1 MKTNLGLVAYA
12 KKALQEKWGYVW
24 GTFGQVLTEQLLRQ
38 KIRQY
43 PKEVGGYENFIRNN
57 WLNKKTVDCV
67 GLIKSYLWHYDGKIK
82 YNPAQDKSADMMF
95 DLAKDRGPI
104 STLPE
109 IPGLCLWKPGH
120 IGIYTGYGQ
129 VIEAHGTKY
138 GVIQTPIEGSG
149 STAWTH
155 WLKCPYISYA
165 SEYLKLEDV
174 LKKIAD
180 DPEGWEQAIDS
191 LVAAADSGFVDSIYK
206 YLPLLIEKAYN
217 H

>member
-57 WLNKKTVDCV
+57 WLNKRAVDCV
-67 GLIKSYLWHYDGKIK
+67 GLIKSYMWWENDGPAYDS
-82 YNPAQDKSADMMF
+82 NTDKSTDMMF
-95 DLAKDRGPI
+95 DLSKERGPI
-104 STLPE
+104 STMPE
-109 IPGLCLWKPGH
+109 ISGLCLWRPGH
-120 IGIYTGYGQ
+120 IGIYIGNGQ

-138 GVIQTPIEGSG
+138 GVIQTPIEGPG
-149 STAWTH
+149 STTWTH
-155 WLKCPYISYA
+155 WLKCPYISYT
-165 SEYLKLEDV
+165 SEHLKWEEV
-174 LKKIAD
+174 LRKIAD
-180 DPEGWEQAIDS
+180 DPEGWEKAIDG
-191 LVAAADSGFVDSIYK
+191 LVAAANSGFVDSIYK